1 MSWCGVHLRL
11 TLKQGIYGEPHDHR
25 HRPQQRADHLIES
38 LTAEA
43 PGFLSIGALIE
54 MVWVLSCAFG
64 LNRAEVSQVLEQLL
78 QTKEII
84 LDRADQVLKATRQYK
99 SSSADFADCLIERLG
114 TSAGCART
122 VTFDVGASG
131 TAGMQLP

>member
-1 MSWCGVHLRL
+1 MIGLDTNVIVRYIMQDDARQAQKASN
-11 TLKQGIYGEPHDHR
+11 
-25 HRPQQRADHLIES
+25 LIES
-38 LTAEA
+38 LTAQA
-43 PGFLSIGALIE
+43 PGFLSIVALIE

-99 SSSADFADCLIERLG
+99 STSADFADCLIERLG
-114 TSAGCART
+114 TGAGCERT
-122 VTFDVGASG
+122 VTFDVGASK
-131 TAGMQLP
+131 TAGMHLL

>member
-1 MSWCGVHLRL
+1 MNWCGVHLRL
-11 TLKQGIYGEPHDHR
+11 TLKQGTYGEPHDHR
-25 HRPQQRADHLIES
+25 HRQQQRADRLIES

-43 PGFLSIGALIE
+43 PGFLSIVALIE

-84 LDRADQVLKATRQYK
+84 LDRADHVQTTRQYK
-99 SSSADFADCLIERLG
+99 STSADFADGLIERLG
-114 TSAGCART
+114 TGAGCART
-122 VTFDVGASG
+122 VTFEVGASG
-131 TAGMQLP
+131 TAGMQLL